1 MSEPQKVGL
10 IEKTFAVAFGLIV
23 AGIALEFIASKTVSR
38 PSTDVSLVGEYSS
51 NPRGYFDERRSIDGQ
66 TVYGIPMN
74 TAVGLGGRTGDLD
87 ASRPPEWILGLGD
100 SHGQGQGVRFDD
112 TFYEKVGQVL
122 QGSGY
127 PVSVRNVSVSGYQL
141 EDITA
146 RYVYETA
153 GTRRYPVV
161 VYTLV
166 LDDFNLEP
174 TDNAGENFKRRLAE
188 HDQDPWR
195 TRSALWNAYR
205 VYEEKKEISDAT
217 AGAYLSDFKANFKSD
232 RFREKAD
239 LLERLARRV
248 EADGGQFLLAV
259 MPLFYQLEDYPF
271 LEVHQILEAMAT
283 ERNIQMLDLYPVLKH
298 RKAPDLWVHETDHHP
313 NDLGHA
319 LVGQAIGERL
329 ISNGMAKTA
338 VAGPPLKDD
347 VNEGNDKLDSLHTGE
362 NQSND
367 GQD

>member
-1 MSEPQKVGL
+1 MNGPQKVGL

-23 AGIALEFIASKTVSR
+23 AGIALEFVASQTVSR

-51 NPRGYFDERRSIDGQ
+51 NPRGYFDERRSIDGK
-66 TVYGIPMN
+66 TVYGISMN
-74 TAVGLGGRTGDLD
+74 RAVGLGGRTGELD
-87 ASRPPEWILGLGD
+87 ANRSPEWILGLGD
-100 SHGQGQGVRFDD
+100 SHGQGQGVRFSD

-122 QGSGY
+122 QDGGY

-146 RYVYETA
+146 RYLYETA
-153 GTRRYPVV
+153 GGRRYPVV

-174 TDNAGENFKRRLAE
+174 TDNAGEDFKRRLAE

-217 AGAYLSDFKANFKSD
+217 EGAYLSDFKANFKSD

-271 LEVHQILEAMAT
+271 LEVHQILAAMAT
-283 ERNIQMLDLYPVLKH
+283 ERDIDMLDLYPVLKH
-298 RKAPDLWVHETDHHP
+298 RKAPELWVHETDHHP
-313 NDLGHA
+313 NEVGHG

-329 ISNGMAKTA
+329 IANGMAK
-338 VAGPPLKDD
+338 VAIHGPQLKDD
-347 VNEGNDKLDSLHTGE
+347 VDKGDDKLDGLHTGE
-362 NQSND
+362 NQAHD
-367 GQD
+367 R

>member
-1 MSEPQKVGL
+1 
-10 IEKTFAVAFGLIV
+10 
-23 AGIALEFIASKTVSR
+23 
-38 PSTDVSLVGEYSS
+38 S
-51 NPRGYFDERRSIDGQ
+51 NPRGYFDERRSIDGK

-74 TAVGLGGRTGDLD
+74 TAVGLGGRTGELKPN
-87 ASRPPEWILGLGD
+87 RPPEWILGLGD

-112 TFYEKVGQVL
+112 TFYEKAGQAL
-122 QGSGY
+122 QEGGY
-127 PVSVRNVSVSGYQL
+127 SVSVRNVSVSGYQL

-146 RYVYETA
+146 RYLYETD
-153 GTRRYPVV
+153 GWRRYPVV

-217 AGAYLSDFKANFKSD
+217 DGAYLSDFKANFRSD
-232 RFREKAD
+232 RFIEKAD

-259 MPLFYQLEDYPF
+259 MPLFYQLDDYPF
-271 LEVHQILEAMAT
+271 LEVHQILAEMAT
-283 ERNIQMLDLYPVLKH
+283 ARKIEMLDLYPVLKH
-298 RKAPDLWVHETDHHP
+298 RKAPELWVHETDHHP
-313 NDLGHA
+313 NELGHA

-329 ISNGMAKTA
+329 IANGMAQA
-338 VAGPPLKDD
+338 ALRGPPLKNDVDKGDD
-347 VNEGNDKLDSLHTGE
+347 ELDGLHTGE
-362 NQSND
+362 D
-367 GQD
+367 EPQDR